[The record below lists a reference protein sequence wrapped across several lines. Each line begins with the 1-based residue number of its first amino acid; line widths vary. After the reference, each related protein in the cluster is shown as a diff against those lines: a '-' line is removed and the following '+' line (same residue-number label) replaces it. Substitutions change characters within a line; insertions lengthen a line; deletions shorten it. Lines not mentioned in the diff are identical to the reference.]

1 MNETIGPDDA
11 IATGVVGAL
20 ALIVEPSHDPF
31 DRLGEGPKPLV

>member
-1 MNETIGPDDA
+1 MRSG
-11 IATGVVGAL
+11 TGAF

>member
-1 MNETIGPDDA
+1 MNETIGPDNA
-11 IATGVVGAL
+11 IGTGAF